1 MRWFL
6 FYCMMLSLRLKLAVL
21 PQVMNAWIETPDGAR
36 IELETN
42 CYFGRA
48 HVNTVQ
54 LQSPGA
60 SRRHALIHSQQS
72 ESGTEYW
79 LADLGSTN
87 GTLCNS
93 RRITLPYRLKDGD
106 RVSILGESFVF
117 RRVAETADSNAPF
130 MNTQAAATIK
140 VRARQPCWLLM
151 LDIKSFTT
159 LSCQM
164 DADTLGPKIGQW
176 VRQTRDAVE
185 TSGGVVD
192 KFLGDAIFAYWKV
205 ETDVVARVAS
215 AVRQLVAIQRPR
227 DPDFRIVLHYGEA
240 TLEGG
245 AGGADNL
252 SGPDVIKVFRMEK
265 VCSKLGADSIL
276 SEQAV
281 TGLAGA
287 LACDSLG
294 SHPMD
299 GFSGTFEM
307 YRLRS

>member
-1 MRWFL
+1 
-6 FYCMMLSLRLKLAVL
+6 
-21 PQVMNAWIETPDGAR
+21 MNAWIESPDGSQIA
-36 IELETN
+36 LEAN

-60 SRRHALIHSQQS
+60 SRRHALIHSQQA

-87 GTLCNS
+87 GTLCNA
-93 RRITLPYRLKDGD
+93 RRVTLPVHLKDGD
-106 RVSILGESFVF
+106 TISILSEKFVF
-117 RRVAETADSNAPF
+117 HRAAELPGSNAPF
-130 MNTQAAATIK
+130 LNTQAVATVK
-140 VRARQPCWLLM
+140 VRARQLSWLLM
-151 LDIKSFTT
+151 VDIKRYTT
-159 LSCQM
+159 LSCQL

-176 VRQTRDAVE
+176 LRQTRDVVE
-185 TSGGVVD
+185 ATGGVVD
-192 KFLGDAIFAYWKV
+192 KFLGDAVFVYWKA
-205 ETDVVARVAS
+205 EADAAARIAR
-215 AVRQLVAIQRPR
+215 AVRQLGTIQKQR

-276 SEQAV
+276 SGQA
-281 TGLAGA
+281 TAALAGS
-287 LACDSLG
+287 LAYDSLG
-294 SHPMD
+294 HHPLD

-307 YRLRS
+307 FSLRD

>member
-1 MRWFL
+1 
-6 FYCMMLSLRLKLAVL
+6 
-21 PQVMNAWIETPDGAR
+21 MNAWIERPDGVQ
-36 IELETN
+36 IPLEAN
-42 CYFGRA
+42 CYFGRS

-60 SRRHALIHSQQS
+60 SRRHALIHSQS
-72 ESGTEYW
+72 AESGTEFW

-93 RRITLPYRLKDGD
+93 RRVTLPARLKDGD
-106 RVSILGESFVF
+106 VISILGENFVF
-117 RRVAETADSNAPF
+117 RRLGEAPGSNAPF
-130 MNTQAAATIK
+130 LTAQSADTVK
-140 VRARQPCWLLM
+140 VRAREPSWLLM
-151 LDIKSFTT
+151 LDIKRYTT

-164 DADTLGPKIGQW
+164 DADTLGPKIGLW
-176 VRQTRDAVE
+176 LRQTRDAIE
-185 TSGGVVD
+185 STGGVVD
-192 KFLGDAIFAYWKV
+192 KFLGDAIFAYWKA
-205 ETDVVARVAS
+205 EADAVVRISQAL
-215 AVRQLVAIQRPR
+215 RQLTAVQQQR

-265 VCSKLGADSIL
+265 VCSKLGGDSIL

-281 TGLAGA
+281 NSLAGA
-287 LACDSLG
+287 LGCDSVGRHGL
-294 SHPMD
+294 D

-307 YRLRS
+307 FELRR